1 MRHDEVREALG
12 RHLEGELGSAE
23 RRGVEQHLSVCV
35 SCRAERRELRA
46 TVELLRGLP
55 DPEPP
60 AGLVPGVLRRLE
72 SAPAQPRGGL
82 LARGLRAIA
91 RGTPL
96 PVPIAALAAGLV
108 LLALASSEESRLA
121 FQDAGGAGA
130 PARSVEPAP
139 SAAPERDGA
148 FALAPTLE
156 LRAPTAP
163 SVVIDADELEPVAMD
178 PARGPRASRRRF
190 VLPSG
195 VGAGAAPAGEAG
207 AALPP
212 RPALAACVGEATAQA
227 GDPAAQCRPWLQGM
241 LALAQYDPRGFLAEV
256 EILPEREAAAWLA
269 QLSRFSREVRT
280 SDAVASRLRSTPDAR
295 VVALARWFEPGPG
308 ERAR

>member
-1 MRHDEVREALG
+1 VRHDEVREALG

-23 RRGVEQHLSVCV
+23 RCGVEQHLSVCA
-35 SCRAERRELRA
+35 SCRAEHRELRA

-60 AGLVPGVLRRLE
+60 AGLVPGILRRLE
-72 SAPAQPRGGL
+72 SAPAPPRGGL

-108 LLALASSEESRLA
+108 LLALAGSEEGRLA
-121 FQDAGGAGA
+121 LQGAGGAAA
-130 PARSVEPAP
+130 PAATPAP
-139 SAAPERDGA
+139 EPDGA
-148 FALAPTLE
+148 FALAPTVE

-163 SVVIDADELEPVAMD
+163 SVVIDADELEPVGMD
-178 PARGPRASRRRF
+178 PARVPRASRRRF
-190 VLPSG
+190 VMPAG

-256 EILPEREAAAWLA
+256 EILPDPEAAAWLA
-269 QLSRFSREVRT
+269 ELARFSREART

-295 VVALARWFEPGPG
+295 VVALARWFEPRPG